1 MSRQDGN
8 PEVESAG
15 VQHFIHMK
23 TITSLLGPIFRELGI
38 EDRLA
43 IETIRSEWSSIF
55 NEPLSLH
62 TYPVE
67 LTQGELL
74 INVDSP
80 VWLQQLKFFKQDIIK
95 KLAGYN
101 VKTIRFKHGKVYI
114 KGDKGPRGQSLKPM
128 PPKTLGP
135 SDIAW
140 IEEITSDLEDTEVR
154 ESIRKA
160 IKKQMQ
166 RPKAKR

>member
-1 MSRQDGN
+1 M
-8 PEVESAG
+8 E
-15 VQHFIHMK
+15 
-23 TITSLLGPIFRELGI
+23 TINSLLGPIFKELGI

-43 IETIRSEWSSIF
+43 IESIRSEWKNIF

-67 LTQGELL
+67 LTSGELL

-101 VKTIRFKHGKVYI
+101 IKTIRFKHGKVYI
-114 KGDKGPRGQSLKPM
+114 KGDKGQTGQGLKPLS
-128 PPKTLGP
+128 PIHLGP

-154 ESIRKA
+154 ESVRKA

-166 RPKAKR
+166 RPKANNKKD

>member
-1 MSRQDGN
+1 
-8 PEVESAG
+8 
-15 VQHFIHMK
+15 MK
-23 TITSLLGPIFRELGI
+23 TINSLLGPIFRELGI

-43 IETIRSEWSSIF
+43 IESIRSEWRNIF

-67 LTQGELL
+67 LTSGELL

-95 KLAGYN
+95 KLAGHN
-101 VKTIRFKHGKVYI
+101 VKTIRFKLGKVYI
-114 KGDKGPRGQSLKPM
+114 KGDKGAEGQGLKP
-128 PPKTLGP
+128 PPPTPLGP

-140 IEEITSDLEDTEVR
+140 IEEITSDLEDPEVR
-154 ESIRKA
+154 ESVRKA
-160 IKKQMQ
+160 VRKQLQ
-166 RPKAKR
+166 KPKARK